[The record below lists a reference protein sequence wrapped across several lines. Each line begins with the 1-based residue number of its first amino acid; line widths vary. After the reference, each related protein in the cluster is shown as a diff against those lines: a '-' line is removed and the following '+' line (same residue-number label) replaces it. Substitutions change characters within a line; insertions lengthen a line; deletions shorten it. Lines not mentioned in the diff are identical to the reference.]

1 VAGAAAAPRDH
12 EIGLGPP
19 VDRQRGWATAG
30 LLGIAL
36 VWGASYTAVKDA
48 VEKMPSADF
57 LAIRFTIAALTMVAL
72 RPGSLRRIRRATMR
86 HGIGLGVGL
95 SAAYLAVTVGL
106 ERTTPAVAGV
116 LTGLLVVIA
125 ALVAAATVR
134 TPISGGTWA
143 SLGIGALGLAAIAL
157 RKPGLGIGEGLILL
171 GALVLAGHLVAL
183 AVCSERHDLW
193 ALTVVQLLTAATLL
207 AMVAAPGGITTPPD
221 LAVWGAVLLTAV
233 LATAVAYVVQ
243 TWAQRRLSPA
253 RVGVLLATEPVFAVL
268 VAVWLADEI
277 VTWQLVAGGALVVA
291 AIVVTELAAGR
302 PREVG
307 DLVDA

>member
-1 VAGAAAAPRDH
+1 MAGAAAAARDH

-19 VDRQRGWATAG
+19 VDRQRGRATAG

-36 VWGASYTAVKDA
+36 VWGASYTAVADA
-48 VEKMPSADF
+48 VEKMPATDF
-57 LAIRFTIAALTMVAL
+57 LAIRFTLAAVIMVAL
-72 RPGSLRRIRRATMR
+72 RPGSLRRIHRATMR

-95 SAAYLAVTVGL
+95 GAAYLAVTVGL

-134 TPISGGTWA
+134 TPISGGTWV
-143 SLGIGALGLAAIAL
+143 SLGIGSLGLAAIAL
-157 RKPGLGIGEGLILL
+157 REPGLGVGEGLILL
-171 GALVLAGHLVAL
+171 GTLVLAGHLVAL
-183 AVCSERHDLW
+183 AVCSEQHDLW
-193 ALTVVQLLTAATLL
+193 ALTVVQLLAAATVL
-207 AMVAAPGGITTPPD
+207 AVVAAPGGITTPPD
-221 LAVWGAVLLTAV
+221 LAVWGTVLLTAV

-268 VAVWLADEI
+268 VAVWLADEV
-277 VTWQLVAGGALVVA
+277 VTWHLIVGGALVVEA
-291 AIVVTELAAGR
+291 VVLAETDAGR
-302 PREVG
+302 GKDGVSTR
-307 DLVDA
+307 

>member
-1 VAGAAAAPRDH
+1 MAGTAGAPRDH

-134 TPISGGTWA
+134 TPSGGTWA

-157 RKPGLGIGEGLILL
+157 RKPGLGIGEGIILL

-302 PREVG
+302 SREVG